1 MEPRKITYSVSETAR
16 LLNVSKHLVYEAVRQ
31 RKLKVVHFGRRII
44 IPANSIKLLLGISEA
59 EEAENQVNTNGHT
72 ISESTESH

>member
-1 MEPRKITYSVSETAR
+1 MELEKITYSVSETAQ

-44 IPANSIKLLLGISEA
+44 VPANSIKLLLGISEA
-59 EEAENQVNTNGHT
+59 EEVEKQ
-72 ISESTESH
+72 